1 MWAWLTTSLCT
12 NIVQQRLNNM
22 LQESGA
28 RKCRARTDYW
38 VIGARNHEQVNQAEQ
53 GFFAKIMFRGAKDCS

>member
-1 MWAWLTTSLCT
+1 
-12 NIVQQRLNNM
+12 M